1 MFVHAKAAI
10 GRVSSPIRATVRTA
24 RLAARVALLGSV
36 VVFSVP
42 ALPVLAQS
50 YSFSNVVIEGN
61 DRIEPATILKF
72 AGISRGQS
80 VSAGQ
85 LNDAYQRIVNSGLF
99 EKVDLVPQGGTLKI
113 VVKEYPTINVVAF
126 EGNRRIKDEV
136 LTGLVKSQSRRVFSP
151 AQADEDA
158 RAIAEA
164 YAQSGRYAARVEPR
178 AIVRDGGRV
187 DLVFEITE
195 GKSTEIER
203 LSFTGNRAF
212 SDRRLRQVLA
222 NKQAGLLRTFI
233 QRDSYVPDRIDFDK
247 QLLTDFYRSRGYID
261 FEVLDA
267 VTDFSRERDGFFV
280 TFSLRE
286 GQQYKFGDVRV
297 VSEYPGVDAA
307 DYQKLVKIRR
317 GATYSPNAIDTN
329 ITRMEQLATGRGV
342 DFLAIEPRIERDE
355 RTQTLNVVFA
365 LTKGQKVFV
374 ERIDIEGNATTL
386 DQVIRR
392 QFRTVEGDPF
402 NPREIRQG
410 AERIRALGFFE
421 NADVNA
427 RQGTSPDQVIV
438 DVNVA
443 EKPTGSLAFGLTYGV
458 TAGVGV
464 NVNYTESNF
473 LGRGQYLNVAIGVG
487 TDTSNSQLTF
497 IEPAFLG
504 RDVKFRFSAYYNTS
518 DYDYASYAYKRIGV
532 APSLD
537 FPIGANSR
545 LELRYKIEQTDLYN
559 ISSWDPVTG
568 TYTDPTN
575 ASSNIL
581 IQEEGKRLSSGL
593 GYTYSYDTRVTG
605 ADPSGGILFRFGQ
618 DFSGLGGDV
627 KAVTTSASLRAE
639 RKVIQDEVTL
649 RAELEGGAV
658 TMLSGDSTLLN
669 RFTGNGKIRGFEPN
683 GIGPRDLAVPNRDAL
698 GGNYFAVA
706 RFEAEFPLGLPEE
719 YGITGGL
726 FADIGSVWGL
736 DNRNGGLAPAGG
748 SLVDDSLHLRSAVGF
763 SVFWDTPI
771 GPLRLNFSKAIQKE
785 SYDKE
790 QTFDLTVRTEF

>member
-222 NKQAGLLRTFI
+222 TKQAGLLRTFI

-392 QFRTVEGDPF
+392 QFRSVEGDPL
-402 NPREIRQG
+402 NPREIRAA
-410 AERIRALGFFE
+410 AERIRALGFFSR
-421 NADVNA
+421 ADVDTRPGSA
-427 RQGTSPDQVIV
+427 DDRVIV
-438 DVNVA
+438 KTEV
-443 EKPTGSLAFGLTYGV
+443 EEQPTGSLSFGATYGV
-458 TAGVGV
+458 AAGFGFIVSLS
-464 NVNYTESNF
+464 EQNF
-473 LGRGQYLNVAIGVG
+473 LGRGQAVRLNLSLGQDDQG
-487 TDTSNSQLTF
+487 SSF
-497 IEPAFLG
+497 SFSEPGLLG
-504 RDVKFRFSAYYNTS
+504 RDLKFGFDVSYQGTTANFAKFNTRTF
-518 DYDYASYAYKRIGV
+518 YV
-532 APSLD
+532 TPSLE
-537 FPIGANSR
+537 FPISEKGR
-545 LELRYKIEQTDLYN
+545 LSLRYTL
-559 ISSWDPVTG
+559 
-568 TYTDPTN
+568 TN
-575 ASSNIL
+575 ASIF
-581 IQEEGKRLSSGL
+581 GVDPALSSPVLVREQAQGTPGDSAL
-593 GYTYSYDTRVTG
+593 GYTYTWDNRR
-605 ADPSGGILFRFGQ
+605 GGLALRDVFTFEFSQ
-618 DFSGLGGDV
+618 DFSGIGGGLQYLR
-627 KAVTTSASLRAE
+627 TTAKGRAQTE
-639 RKVIQDEVTL
+639 VLNDEVTL
-649 RAELEGGAV
+649 RAELEGG
-658 TMLSGDSTLLN
+658 MLNAFGGTTLRSTE
-669 RFTGNGKIRGFEPN
+669 RFSLAGKMRGFEPF
-683 GIGPRDLAVPNRDAL
+683 GVGPRELRPAFTNQDAL
-698 GGNYFAVA
+698 GGNIFAVA
-706 RFEAEFPLGLPEE
+706 RFEAEFPLGLPAE
-719 YGITGGL
+719 YGIRGGL
-726 FADIGSVWGL
+726 FADVGSVWGL
-736 DNRNGGLAPAGG
+736 DDTDGGAI
-748 SLVDDSLHLRSAVGF
+748 DDSLRLRSTIGV
-763 SVFWDTPI
+763 SIFWTTPI
-771 GPLRLNFSKAIQKE
+771 GPLRFNFSKAIIKE
-785 SYDKE
+785 TYDRE
-790 QTFDLTVRTEF
+790 QTFDLSISTRF